1 MSLCRPWCYFLRAAR
16 MLSTRLG
23 YGRPAAL
30 AVVLAEDLA
39 FELSFLGSSRDF
51 GRALSQIGFLACIR
65 VHSLTRLD
73 LRFIWIFCLGQF
85 EPAFVFKENDRLG
98 ESVHVIVVFGNRK
111 FVELF

>member
-39 FELSFLGSSRDF
+39 FEFSFLGSSRDF

-65 VHSLTRLD
+65 IHPLTRLD
-73 LRFIWIFCLGQF
+73 LRFIWIFRFGQLK
-85 EPAFVFKENDRLG
+85 PAVIFKENDRLS
-98 ESVHVIVVFGNRK
+98 ESVDVIVVFGNREL
-111 FVELF
+111 VELL